1 MSAVAGVSPDPSVRT
16 SRVVRCQARVLRRRS
31 LTHDTVELVLGR
43 LPGSPP
49 LLGRAGQFAVL
60 TAPGLDRPRAY
71 SFARDPAQEAPGEHT
86 FVIRLVPGGA
96 MSGWL
101 AGGDRIGEI
110 VELAGPLGRFGL
122 DDHAGAMIFVAG
134 GSGMSVTRALLQA
147 AVRRQVPRDAV
158 VLHGARTAA
167 DLYAGAELAQLA
179 AGWHPGARCAVAEV
193 LSDEPDD
200 SAWAGPRGLVTDY
213 LRDAVL
219 TDLHLN
225 IANASAWLCGPAPMI
240 AAADTVLR
248 AAGVAPSRI
257 HRDVFEDASSPA
269 PVIDNRRCVL
279 CDECLLVRPVDGCI
293 VESSGF
299 EVAVDGGV
307 AGPCALVPG
316 ATSGLYYNSLVIDPE
331 RCIRCS
337 ACINACPHGAIDPG
351 YPRRTETLRQ
361 PA

>member
-1 MSAVAGVSPDPSVRT
+1 MNAGALDARVRST
-16 SRVVRCQARVLRRRS
+16 RVVRCQAQVLRRRP

-49 LLGRAGQFAVL
+49 LLARAGQFAVI
-60 TAPGLDRPRAY
+60 TAPEVARPRAY

-96 MSGWL
+96 MSDWL
-101 AGGDRIGEI
+101 AGGDRIGATL
-110 VELAGPLGRFGL
+110 ELAGPLGRFGL
-122 DDHAGAMIFVAG
+122 DDHPGPMIFVAG

-147 AVRRQVPRDAV
+147 AVRRQLPRDAV

-167 DLYAGAELAQLA
+167 DLHAGAELAALA
-179 AGWHPGARCAVAEV
+179 AAWHPAARCTVAEV
-193 LSDEPDD
+193 LSHEPAD
-200 SAWAGPRGLVTDY
+200 SAWNGPRGFVTDH
-213 LRDAVL
+213 LRDTVL
-219 TDLHLN
+219 ADTSLD
-225 IANASAWLCGPAPMI
+225 IVSASAWLCGPAPMI
-240 AAADTVLR
+240 AAADTILR
-248 AAGVAPSRI
+248 AAGLPPSRI

-293 VESSGF
+293 VESSGL
-299 EVAVDGGV
+299 ELGVDGAVRG
-307 AGPCALVPG
+307 AHALVPG
-316 ATSGLYYNSLVIDPE
+316 ATSGLYYNSLVIDPA

-337 ACINACPHGAIDPG
+337 ACVNACPHGAIDPG
-351 YPRRTETLRQ
+351 YTRRTVTLRQ